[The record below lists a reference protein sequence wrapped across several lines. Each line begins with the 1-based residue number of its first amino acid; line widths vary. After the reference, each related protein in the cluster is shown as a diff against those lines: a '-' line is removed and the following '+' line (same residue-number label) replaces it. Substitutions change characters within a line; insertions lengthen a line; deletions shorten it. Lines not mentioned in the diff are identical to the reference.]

1 MDFSGSHV
9 AIVTPFR
16 DGKVDEK
23 AFRDLIEFH
32 IENGTDGIVP
42 CGTTGES
49 ATLTGAEHHQVVEL
63 CVKAVRKRVPV
74 IAGTG
79 SNSTAEA
86 LEFTQ
91 GAKDAGAD
99 AALLITPYY
108 NKPTQAGLYAHYR
121 LIAES
126 VDLPQF
132 IYNCPG
138 RTGVSITPQTLA
150 KLAPLKSVVGVK
162 DATGN
167 CDWTTEVAGL
177 TDLIILSGDDTL
189 TLPFMSIGA
198 VGVISVTA
206 NILPKDIHDLVRA
219 ALDNNWVEAR
229 RVHQR
234 IFEIT
239 KLLFIESNPI
249 PVKTALEL
257 MGRIGPEIRMPLC
270 AMGAENRESLRREM
284 IRLGLIAAQA

>member
-1 MDFSGSHV
+1 MDFKGSYV

-16 DGKVDEK
+16 DGKLDEK

-49 ATLTGAEHHQVVEL
+49 ATLTSSEHHHVVDF
-63 CVKAVRKRVPV
+63 CVKAVRRRVPV
-74 IAGTG
+74 MAGTG

-91 GAKDAGAD
+91 GAREAGAD

-108 NKPTQAGLYAHYR
+108 NKPTQAGLYEHYK
-121 LIAES
+121 LIAEK
-126 VDLPQF
+126 VDIPQF
-132 IYNCPG
+132 VYNCPG

-150 KLAPLKSVVGVK
+150 KLAGLKNIVGVK
-162 DATGN
+162 DATAST
-167 CDWTTEVAGL
+167 DWTTEVVKL
-177 TDLIILSGDDTL
+177 TDLIILSGDDTM
-189 TLPFMSIGA
+189 TLPFMAIGA

-206 NILPKDIHDLVRA
+206 NIMPREIHDLAKA
-219 ALDNNWVEAR
+219 ALENRWDDAR
-229 RVHQR
+229 KHHQR

-249 PVKTALEL
+249 PVKTALEM
-257 MGRIGPEIRMPLC
+257 MGKIGPEIRLPLC
-270 AMGAENRESLRREM
+270 AMGAENKAKLREEM
-284 IRLGLIAAQA
+284 ARLGLISQ